1 MRSEERIFQD
11 KGLLKVRQEG
21 EAVVLEWRSQ
31 VDVPMARRFEEAFDE
46 WKYETN
52 HFIIDLN
59 SPGGAIA
66 EGENVIRQIDAMR
79 RTHRIDTRVRAGRAC
94 YSMCVPIFLQGEE
107 RIAAANARFMFHE
120 PTARDYFTDEEV
132 AQPEFEKRYTTAR
145 FVDRYFVN
153 SPMNQTWLDDLLAQ
167 WRGRDIFKTAREL
180 DEEDAGIVTQLE

>member
-1 MRSEERIFQD
+1 MNGNMKLI
-11 KGLLKVRQEG
+11 
-21 EAVVLEWRSQ
+21 
-31 VDVPMARRFEEAFDE
+31 
-46 WKYETN
+46 T
-52 HFIIDLN
+52 FIIDLN

-79 RTHRIDTRVRAGRAC
+79 RTHQIDTRVRAGRAC